1 MSKLIIPVMSLFIAF
16 IGAAP
21 PMHAADLTI
30 TSGTV
35 LASYSAGGSP
45 PVGSVQI
52 QGDKFALSGSG
63 LLGNA
68 TVATPNVTGPRVTSI
83 TFIPAMS
90 ETLSGLPFVFAG
102 TALKLLYQ
110 GATYNDQNDGFIVVA
125 MSFSGPRVTAPNTVT
140 DAAAGKYNA
149 SVSNVP
155 FSMTGILT
163 VHSGSATGPVLV
175 SVPISGSGLYT
186 STQQG
191 SPDVTP
197 TGNARYQFQPPSPTQ
212 FGLDTSAQ
220 GAWTGKYGTEGY
232 LIANGPSSMPAYA
245 VVSFAGETRY
255 TWVTQT
261 PDPRALQSDLGSST
275 GMASA
280 YTQDASKSFT
290 INAKFTDGKIH
301 QVALYLLD
309 WDTFT
314 RSETITIKDVATD
327 TVLDAETLS
336 TFHEGYYA
344 TWNLQ
349 GNVSITV
356 TPKAGT
362 SPAVSGVFFDPAGG
376 SLPVSGFAL
385 SALPA
390 TIAAGSSGASM
401 VTVLAANGFVSPVG
415 LAASGWPAGI
425 TGTFATN
432 PTLTTSAIA
441 ISVGSDV
448 VPGAYPLTINGT
460 AGTLNASTTIA
471 LTVTVPDG
479 PTVFKVSASAVTV
492 AAGSSGFSTL
502 TANPALVSGDI
513 DASVTTPSP
522 WPPGIALLPSNGN
535 TTLGINV
542 AIYVT
547 PGVYMLPISV
557 HNGILKLDAT
567 TTIAL
572 TVTAGPTLNSSAAYV
587 GLDSATQGAWNG
599 KYGADGFMI
608 ANGTSSLPAYGSVI
622 VTGAPTYTWAA
633 LTPDVRALQTA
644 KGSTDGIASSY
655 YARTFNINVDVT
667 DGNIHQ
673 VGLYFLDWD
682 STVRSQRVV
691 IMDAVTNAILDGQS
705 FSGFQDGQ
713 WAVWNVKGSVIIQ
726 VTTVNGG
733 ADAVVSGIFFDPVVG
748 GTPATLRR
756 DRVAGPR

>member
-1 MSKLIIPVMSLFIAF
+1 
-16 IGAAP
+16 
-21 PMHAADLTI
+21 MHAADLTI

-35 LASYSAGGSP
+35 LASYSAGGAP
-45 PVGSVQI
+45 PVASVQI
-52 QGDKFALSGSG
+52 QGDKMFLSGSG

-68 TVATPNVTGPRVTSI
+68 TVATPNSTGPKVTSV

-102 TALKLLYQ
+102 TSLKLLYQ
-110 GATYNDQNDGFIVVA
+110 GVTYNDQADGFIVVT
-125 MSFSGPRVTAPNTVT
+125 MSFSGPRMTAPNTVT
-140 DAAAGKYNA
+140 DGAGGKYSA
-149 SVSNVP
+149 SVANVP
-155 FSMTGILT
+155 FSMTGTLT
-163 VHSGSATGPVLV
+163 VHSGSAAGPVVV

-191 SPDVTP
+191 SPDVAP
-197 TGNARYQFQPPSPTQ
+197 TGNARYQFQPASPTQ

-245 VVSFAGETRY
+245 VVSFAGETRF
-255 TWVTQT
+255 TWATQT
-261 PDPRALQSDLGSST
+261 TDPRALQNDLGSSI

-280 YTQDASKSFT
+280 YTQDPSKSFA
-290 INAKFTDGKIH
+290 INVKFNDGKIH

-314 RSETITIKDVATD
+314 RNETITIKDVATD

-349 GNVSITV
+349 GNVSITI

-376 SLPVSGFAL
+376 IAPVTGFAL

-390 TIAAGSSGASM
+390 TISAGSTGSST
-401 VTVLAANGFVSPVG
+401 VTVLAANGFVSPVA

-425 TGTFATN
+425 TGSFTTN
-432 PTLTTSAIA
+432 PVLTASTIA

-448 VPGAYPLTINGT
+448 VPGSYPLTISGT
-460 AGTLNASTTIA
+460 AGTLSASTTIA

-479 PTVFKVSASAVTV
+479 PTVFRVSASDVTV
-492 AAGSSGFSTL
+492 AAGSSGVSTL

-513 DASVTTPSP
+513 NASVSAPSP
-522 WPPGIALLPSNGN
+522 WPSGIALLPSNGN

-542 AIYVT
+542 AIYVS
-547 PGVYMLPISV
+547 PGVYMLPINV

-572 TVTAGPTLNSSAAYV
+572 TVTAGPTLNSSAAYIGV
-587 GLDSATQGAWNG
+587 DSDTQGAWNG
-599 KYGADGFMI
+599 KYGADGFLI
-608 ANGTSSLPAYGSVI
+608 ANGTSSLPSYASVV
-622 VTGAPTYTWAA
+622 VTGAPTYTWAG
-633 LTPDVRALQTA
+633 LTSDVRALQTA

-667 DGNIHQ
+667 DGNVHQ

-682 STVRSQRVV
+682 STVRAQRVV
-691 IMDAVTNAILDGQS
+691 IMDAVTNTILDGQS
-705 FSGFQDGQ
+705 FSGFEGGQ

-726 VTTVNGG
+726 VTTLNGG
-733 ADAVVSGIFFDPVVG
+733 ADAVVSGIFFDPAVG
-748 GTPATLRR
+748 GVPASLRR